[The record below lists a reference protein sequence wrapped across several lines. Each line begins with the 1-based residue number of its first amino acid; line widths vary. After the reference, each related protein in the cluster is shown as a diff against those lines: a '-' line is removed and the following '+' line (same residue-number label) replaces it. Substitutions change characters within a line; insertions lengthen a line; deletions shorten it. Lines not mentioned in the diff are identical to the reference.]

1 MGISESI
8 KSIREKKRIKQ
19 VELADLLN
27 LAPSYYSRLEK
38 RGEKMTIEQ
47 LQSIADA
54 LGVSIG
60 ELLGIEGKGG
70 ANDGERVKELEKRVN
85 ELEELTNLHRERYV
99 RLMDNVN
106 VHAWFLINKF
116 KREMTIK
123 AFEEGLLNEENTKG
137 FYVMLKDEG
146 GNFQDFELAD
156 ELVYNY
162 DPDVFYFSSILSEL
176 EITRLMRHLP
186 DELIN
191 ELIFVDTGFPIQD
204 KKIKGALTFLRSKTG
219 L

>member
-1 MGISESI
+1 MGVSERI
-8 KSIREKKRIKQ
+8 KAIREEKRIKQ
-19 VELADLLN
+19 IDIAATLN
-27 LAPSYYSRLEK
+27 LDPSYYSRLEK

-47 LQSIADA
+47 LHGIADA
-54 LGVSIG
+54 FGVSIG

-162 DPDVFYFSSILSEL
+162 DHDVFYFSSILSEL

>member
-1 MGISESI
+1 
-8 KSIREKKRIKQ
+8 
-19 VELADLLN
+19 
-27 LAPSYYSRLEK
+27 
-38 RGEKMTIEQ
+38 
-47 LQSIADA
+47 
-54 LGVSIG
+54 
-60 ELLGIEGKGG
+60 
-70 ANDGERVKELEKRVN
+70 
-85 ELEELTNLHRERYV
+85 
-99 RLMDNVN
+99 MDNVN